1 MRGRSEASNLC
12 RSSSDA
18 TTVRPARSPIVP
30 RSGETEV
37 PLSFAQQRLWLVDQL
52 EPTSWTYN
60 ITVAR
65 RLRGAL
71 QLDPLQRAL
80 DALLARHEALRTTY
94 PVVDEHPVQR
104 IRPPA
109 PFELRIVDLTGWDD
123 VEAEARRVADEEVRR
138 RFNLTEGP
146 ITRGMLVRLSPE
158 DQVLVLTMHHIAT
171 DAWSEAVLL
180 HELSVL
186 YDAFANG
193 QPSPLPPLPIQYAD
207 FAVWQRQR
215 IAGDVLHDQL
225 EYWQHRLQGMAPLL
239 EIPADHPRPP
249 RRTGRGGTVDIQ
261 ISAPLTTA
269 LRRVTRA
276 ARATL
281 FMTVLAGFQS
291 LLARYSGQDD
301 IVVGTA
307 IANRPRQETEGLV
320 GFFANTLVL
329 RTHLSDNPSFLDVI
343 ARVREVALGAYRH
356 QDLPFEHLVKAMGP
370 ERTLGHTSLFQHM
383 FVFQNALERDLTLDG
398 LTTERFALDHDTAM
412 FDLTLT
418 LSEGQETIVGTL
430 EYATDLFDRTTA
442 ERMAGHLSRLL
453 EAAVADPDR
462 PIDELDFL
470 DHPERH
476 KVLVEWNDTRTNPE
490 NRCIH
495 DLFEERAAAHPDA
508 IALTAGDE
516 SLTYRELDERSG
528 VLARRLRA
536 LGVGPDARVGIY
548 LYRSADAI
556 VAILATL
563 KAGGAYVPLDPDY
576 PVARLAFMVEDSD
589 VEVVVTGGA
598 LGDRLGWCRA
608 HILRMDVDNGSMAEP
623 TNDNPVGT
631 ARSENLA
638 YIVYTSGST
647 GTPKGVMVEHRA
659 VVARM
664 IGVDYIHFD
673 KVGAVLHMAPLA
685 FDASTFEI
693 WGPLLHGACCVV
705 YPDQRFALDRF
716 GTALAANV
724 DTLWLTSAVFNTVI
738 DEDWRLLGGIRQ
750 LIVGGEALSADHVAK
765 ATALLPQMRL
775 VNGYGPTEATTFA
788 ACHEIRAMEPGTGRV
803 PIGRP
808 IANTE
813 LYILDGCQRPAPIG
827 IPGELYL
834 GGAGLA
840 RGYINRPEL
849 TAERFV
855 PHPFCADPEA
865 RLYRTGDLAR
875 YRSNGEVEFLG
886 RLDDQIKIRG
896 FRVEPGEVEAV
907 LRQLPA
913 VATAAVMGREGD
925 RGQRR
930 LVAYVVRGSSKQL
943 SARKVRD
950 HLRSRLP
957 EYLVPDGIVIV
968 DSLPLTPN
976 GKLDRKALAALEVD
990 TEAEVAYAAP
1000 STAVERGLADLWAEI
1015 FGVERVGVDDNFFSL
1030 GGDSLLAAELFA
1042 KMTRW
1047 TSKTIPLA
1055 LLFSGPTI
1063 REVAVALD
1071 DDGAKETSM
1080 VALRSDGTRPPL
1092 FLAHGISGELFVYLH
1107 LVRRLG
1113 SDQPVYGFRVTTSLV
1128 GTQPLRIPDLATRY
1142 VADIL
1147 RVQPTGPY
1155 RLAGFCFGG
1164 LVVVEIAHQLEQ
1176 LGHEVAF
1183 LGLFDA
1189 DVPSSPPPRRD
1200 TNAVASVWQ
1209 RNKSVVAYVRRR
1221 LENAL
1226 IKARH
1231 RPRLIARWL
1240 LARNREDDVERV
1252 ETVYT
1257 PRVLRPLKIRR
1268 TSYATTPTTCTVT
1281 LFRPGA
1287 PKVQSGHVRM
1297 VPGAEGADECYLI
1310 DGPGVS
1316 HLTLMSEPHV
1326 RLLAGTLTERLDR
1339 IGADPASLSPRA
1351 PESPTRQ

>member
-1 MRGRSEASNLC
+1 
-12 RSSSDA
+12 
-18 TTVRPARSPIVP
+18 VRPDRSPIVS

-52 EPTSWTYN
+52 EPTAWTYN

-65 RLRGAL
+65 RLRGSL
-71 QLDPLQRAL
+71 RLDPLQRAL
-80 DALLARHEALRTTY
+80 DELLARHEALRTTY

-104 IRPPA
+104 IGPPE
-109 PFELRIVDLTGWDD
+109 PFELRIIDLTGCDD
-123 VEAEARRVADEEVRR
+123 VEAEARRMANEEVRR
-138 RFNLTEGP
+138 RFDLAHGP
-146 ITRGMLVRLSPE
+146 ISRGMLVRLSAA
-158 DQVLVLTMHHIAT
+158 DHVLVLTMHHIAT

-186 YDAFANG
+186 YNAFADG

-215 IAGDVLHDQL
+215 IAGDLLHDQL
-225 EYWQHRLQGMAPLL
+225 DYWLHRLQGMAPLL

-261 ISAPLTTA
+261 ISAPLTA
-269 LRRVTRA
+269 ELRRVTRA

-281 FMTVLAGFQS
+281 FMVVLAGFQS

-301 IVVGTA
+301 IAVGTA

-329 RTHLSDNPSFLDVI
+329 RTDLSGNPSFLDVI

-356 QDLPFEHLVKAMGP
+356 QDLPFEHLVKAMRP

-383 FVFQNALERDLTLDG
+383 FVFQNALERDLALDG
-398 LTTERFALDHDTAM
+398 LTTEEVALDHDTAM

-418 LSEGQETIVGTL
+418 LSEGRETIVGTL

-442 ERMAGHLSRLL
+442 ERMAGHLGKLL

-470 DHPERH
+470 DHSERH
-476 KVLVEWNDTRTNPE
+476 KVLVEWNDTGTDPE

-495 DLFEERAAAHPDA
+495 ELFEERAAAHPDA
-508 IALTAGDE
+508 IALTAGDV
-516 SLTYRELDERSG
+516 SLTYRDLDERAD

-536 LGVGPDARVGIY
+536 LDVGPDVRVGIY
-548 LYRSADAI
+548 LYRSVDAI

-576 PVARLAFMVEDSD
+576 PVARLAFMVEDSQ

-598 LGDRLGWCRA
+598 LGDRVGWCRA
-608 HILRMDVDNGSMAEP
+608 HILRTDADDGPMAEP
-623 TNDNPVGT
+623 TNDDPVGM
-631 ARSENLA
+631 ARSDNLA
-638 YIVYTSGST
+638 YVVYTSGST
-647 GTPKGVMVEHRA
+647 GTPKGVMVEHGA
-659 VVARM
+659 VVARL

-673 KVGAVLHMAPLA
+673 EVGAILHMAPLA

-693 WGPLLHGACCVV
+693 WGPLLHGARCVV

-738 DEDWRLLGGIRQ
+738 DEGWRLLGGIRQ

-765 ATALLPQMRL
+765 AIALLPQMRL

-788 ACHEIRAMEPGTGRV
+788 ACYEIRSMEPGTDRV

-808 IANTE
+808 IDNTE
-813 LYILDGCQRPAPIG
+813 LYILDGCRRPVPIG
-827 IPGELYL
+827 VPGELYL

-840 RGYINRPEL
+840 RGYTNRPEL

-855 PHPFCADPEA
+855 HHPFCADPGA

-907 LRQLPA
+907 LRELPA
-913 VATAAVMGREGD
+913 VTTAAVMGREGD

-943 SARKVRD
+943 STRKVRD

-968 DSLPLTPN
+968 DSLPLAPN
-976 GKLDRKALAALEVD
+976 GKLDRKALAALEAD
-990 TEAEVAYAAP
+990 IEPEAAYAAP
-1000 STAVERGLADLWAEI
+1000 SNAIERGLADLWAET

-1071 DDGAKETSM
+1071 DDDGANETSM
-1080 VALRSDGTRPPL
+1080 VALRCDGTRPPL
-1092 FLAHGISGELFVYLH
+1092 FLAHGISGELFLYLH

-1113 SDQPVYGFRVTTSLV
+1113 SDQPIYGFRVTTSLV
-1128 GTQPLRIPDLATRY
+1128 ATQPLRIPDLATRY

-1147 RVQPTGPY
+1147 GVQPTGPY

-1189 DVPSSPPPRRD
+1189 EVPSSPPPPRRD
-1200 TNAVASVWQ
+1200 TLTLASAWQ
-1209 RNKSVVAYVRRR
+1209 HNKSVVAYVGRR

-1226 IKARH
+1226 TKARH
-1231 RPRLIARWL
+1231 QPRLVAHWLRARHGG
-1240 LARNREDDVERV
+1240 DDVERV

-1257 PRVLRPLKIRR
+1257 PGVRRPLKIRR
-1268 TSYATTPTTCTVT
+1268 ASYVAVPTTCTVT
-1281 LFRPGA
+1281 LFRSGA
-1287 PKVQSGHVRM
+1287 PKSRSGHVRM
-1297 VPGAEGADECYLI
+1297 VPGDAGADECYAI

-1316 HLTLMSEPHV
+1316 HLTLMREPHV
-1326 RLLAGTLTERLDR
+1326 RLLANALTERLDR
-1339 IGADPASLSPRA
+1339 IGDDPASRLPWA
-1351 PESPTRQ
+1351 HESPTRQ